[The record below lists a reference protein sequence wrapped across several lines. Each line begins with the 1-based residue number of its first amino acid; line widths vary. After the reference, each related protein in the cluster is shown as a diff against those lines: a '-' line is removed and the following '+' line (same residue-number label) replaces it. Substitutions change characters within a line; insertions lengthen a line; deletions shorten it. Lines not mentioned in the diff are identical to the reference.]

1 MRLKKAEELEIE
13 EIKSVLSSR
22 DSDEYPVYRHYDDDQ
37 SVFTFGCTIMVLSG
51 GKGIG
56 GNSFSARPLIPSSS
70 TKRAVTISSA

>member
-1 MRLKKAEELEIE
+1 MRLKQAEELEIE

-22 DSDEYPVYRHYDDDQ
+22 DSDEYPVCRHYDDQ

-51 GKGIG
+51 GKSIG
-56 GNSFSARPLIPSSS
+56 GNIFSARPLIPSSS